1 MKGKYVCLGL
11 AASVVLCV
19 ATGVPARA
27 EDGITCSYTF
37 EAWAGGF
44 AANLAMTNHGPMI
57 DGWTVR
63 MTFPTA
69 TGGITAWQAAMS
81 QDNPYDATATNRSW
95 NAVIATGQLTAFGWT
110 ATAATTG
117 PPTSVTVN
125 GVAC

>member
-1 MKGKYVCLGL
+1 
-11 AASVVLCV
+11 
-19 ATGVPARA
+19 
-27 EDGITCSYTF
+27 
-37 EAWAGGF
+37 
-44 AANLAMTNHGPMI
+44 MTNDGPMI

-81 QDNPYDATATNRSW
+81 QDTPYDATATNRSW
-95 NAVIATGQLTAFGWT
+95 NAVIATGQMTSFGWT